1 MIKEKFNIEGMS
13 CSACSAAVEKAASR
27 LDGVKVASVNLL
39 GKTMFVEYNEKVLSP
54 DDIIKAVTAIGF
66 SAILEPK
73 SDKKDIVKNTAPAP
87 DNEFTNVKTRLI
99 VSLCFLIPL
108 MYVAMGHM
116 IGLPFTR
123 FFHEVQNAIAFGFTQ
138 FLLTLPIIYVN
149 RKFFFVGFKALWR
162 KSPNMD
168 SLIAVGSTAA
178 LVYGVFSIYMMG
190 HGLGTG
196 NSDLVNHYMMNL
208 YFESAGMILTLV
220 TVGKFLEERSK
231 GKTNTA
237 ITKLMDLS
245 PKEAVVLRGG
255 IETTVSVEEIVMDDI
270 IIIRPGEKI
279 PVDGVI
285 IEGASSLDQSA
296 LTGESI
302 PVDKSLGDTVMSAS
316 INIDGTLKIKATKVG
331 KDTTLAH
338 IIELVENASSSKAP
352 IARLADKVSG
362 IFVPIVMLIA
372 VLSVVIWLIL
382 GQGFEFSLGIGI
394 AVLVV
399 SCPCALG
406 LATPVAIMVAM
417 GQSASKGILVK
428 SAESLEILHSVNTV
442 VLDKTGT
449 ITVGKPSVT
458 DIIPLIDTTE
468 FINIAVALESYSE
481 HPLSKAVCEYA
492 KNFPSEKNKKA
503 ENFKAIFGKGITATI
518 DGQKYFAGNKSYM
531 TELLIDTSSL
541 TEKANLLSHNGKTP
555 LYFAKEGKFLGI
567 IAVADTIK
575 PSSFEAINRLK
586 ALKVKVLMLTGDNV
600 ITANAIKGKLSIDEV
615 IADVLPENKEQIIK
629 KLQNNKNIVAMVG
642 DGINDSPAL
651 SRADV
656 GIAVGNGTDIAID
669 SADIVLM
676 KNDLNDVANAIIFSK
691 KVMRNIKQNLFWA
704 FFYNVLGIPIAA
716 GILFIPFGIILSP
729 MIAAAAM
736 SFSSIFVVTNAL
748 RLYKS

>member
-1 MIKEKFNIEGMS
+1 CNMIKEKFNIEGMS
-13 CSACSAAVEKAASR
+13 CSACSAAVEKAVSH

-66 SAILEPK
+66 SAILEPEN
-73 SDKKDIVKNTAPAP
+73 DKKDIVKNTAPAP

-245 PKEAVVLRGG
+245 PKEAVVLRGD

-285 IEGASSLDQSA
+285 IEGSSSLDQSA

-331 KDTTLAH
+331 KNTTLAH

-372 VLSVVIWLIL
+372 VISVVVWLIL
-382 GQGFEFSLGIGI
+382 GQGFEFALGIG
-394 AVLVV
+394 
-399 SCPCALG
+399 
-406 LATPVAIMVAM
+406 
-417 GQSASKGILVK
+417 
-428 SAESLEILHSVNTV
+428 
-442 VLDKTGT
+442 
-449 ITVGKPSVT
+449 
-458 DIIPLIDTTE
+458 
-468 FINIAVALESYSE
+468 
-481 HPLSKAVCEYA
+481 
-492 KNFPSEKNKKA
+492 
-503 ENFKAIFGKGITATI
+503 
-518 DGQKYFAGNKSYM
+518 
-531 TELLIDTSSL
+531 
-541 TEKANLLSHNGKTP
+541 
-555 LYFAKEGKFLGI
+555 
-567 IAVADTIK
+567 
-575 PSSFEAINRLK
+575 
-586 ALKVKVLMLTGDNV
+586 
-600 ITANAIKGKLSIDEV
+600 
-615 IADVLPENKEQIIK
+615 
-629 KLQNNKNIVAMVG
+629 
-642 DGINDSPAL
+642 
-651 SRADV
+651 
-656 GIAVGNGTDIAID
+656 
-669 SADIVLM
+669 
-676 KNDLNDVANAIIFSK
+676 
-691 KVMRNIKQNLFWA
+691 
-704 FFYNVLGIPIAA
+704 
-716 GILFIPFGIILSP
+716 
-729 MIAAAAM
+729 
-736 SFSSIFVVTNAL
+736 
-748 RLYKS
+748 